1 VTRRGA
7 AQVRPRAGESA
18 SDAWRAAVSHAP
30 RTAPSEKWEPERWEE
45 VDHLRTEATRA
56 VARGDR
62 PARRAVPSRAD
73 DADLGLETLEALS
86 RAGASAP
93 RLRERLRD
101 AGRAYRR
108 ERYTDARLL
117 LKPVAQSAPAAAE
130 VRELLGLTY
139 YRLGRWRDA
148 IKELEAFRL
157 LTNSTEQNPV
167 LADSYRAL
175 RRYDEADALWEELR
189 EQSPSAELVAEGRI
203 VAAGTLVDR
212 GDLQAAIRLLERGSR
227 NVRAPREHHLRTWY
241 ALADLYERAGDVP
254 HARQLFARVAA
265 ADDSFADAP
274 ARVRALT

>member
-1 VTRRGA
+1 VS
-7 AQVRPRAGESA
+7 QSPRP
-18 SDAWRAAVSHAP
+18 AP
-30 RTAPSEKWEPERWEE
+30 AEKWEPERWEE
-45 VDHLRTEATRA
+45 VDHLRAEATRA

-62 PARRAVPSRAD
+62 PARRAVPSRSD
-73 DADLGLETLEALS
+73 DADLGLETREALS

-101 AGRAYRR
+101 ASRAYRR
-108 ERYTDARLL
+108 ERYTEARQL
-117 LKPVAQSAPAAAE
+117 LKPVAAQAPGAAE
-130 VRELLGLTY
+130 VRELLGLTC

-212 GDLQAAIRLLERGSR
+212 GDLQSAIRLLERSSR
-227 NVRAPREHHLRTWY
+227 SVRTPREHHLRTWY

-265 ADDSFADAP
+265 ADDSFADVT
-274 ARVRALT
+274 ARVRALA